1 MSAIAA
7 LLRPRSVA
15 VIGASADAGK
25 MTGRPVAY
33 LQKHGF
39 DGAIWPVNPRA
50 ETIAG
55 LPCYPDVAALPGAP
69 DAAIVLLGPDRAE
82 AAVRDLAARGCQA
95 AIVLASGYGEASEEG
110 SRRQQALKAAAGEM
124 RLLGPNTI
132 GLVNLT
138 DGIMLSATGALEV
151 GDLPAGRI
159 SVVSQSGG
167 ILGSLLSRAADR
179 GIGFAKLV
187 STGNEADLDSSDL
200 IEHLVEDS
208 ATDVIAVYMEGLRRP
223 EAFKHAARR
232 AAELGKPIVVYK
244 VGRSE
249 SGARSATSHTG
260 ALAGADR
267 VYDALFRQFGVIRAE
282 SFTDLLDIP
291 AALVAGR
298 RMAGERV
305 AILTS
310 TGGAGTLLA
319 DNCGLAG
326 LDVPMPDDATTER
339 LATLLNEDQAAIG
352 RNPVDVT
359 LAGLQPELFR
369 GAITALL
376 ESPGYDAVVVVIGS
390 SALARPDI
398 VAGAIVECQD
408 RSDKPVLAYVSP
420 HAPHLVR
427 LLNAKGIPA
436 FATPESC
443 ATMLRAL
450 RSRTLPPAPAEV
462 QADAGVLAGLPSGNL
477 NEAESK
483 TLFARF
489 GVPVTR
495 EHAAADAGAAE
506 AAARSLGGEVVLK
519 ILSRAIAHKSDLG
532 GVKVGLTA
540 EQVPEAC
547 DTMLERL
554 RAAGAPAPEGFLVQE
569 RIRGGVEMILGF
581 HRDPQLGPVI
591 LLGAGGV
598 AAELFQDTALRLLPI
613 ARADA
618 GAMVEE
624 LKAARLLRG
633 YRGAPPADVA
643 ALVDAVMAFAAM
655 AGAAGER
662 LLEAEINPLFVLPE
676 GEGARA
682 VDGLAVLR

>member
-55 LPCYPDVAALPGAP
+55 LPCYPDVASLPGAP
-69 DAAIVLLGPDRAE
+69 DAAIVLLGPERAE

-110 SRRQQALKAAAGEM
+110 SRRQQALKAAAGAM

-223 EAFKHAARR
+223 EAFKRAARR
-232 AAELGKPIVVYK
+232 AAALGKPIVVYK

-376 ESPGYDAVVVVIGS
+376 ESPAYDAVVVVIGS

-427 LLNAKGIPA
+427 LLNSKGIPA

-450 RSRTLPPAPAEV
+450 RRRALPPAPAAAQV
-462 QADAGVLAGLPSGNL
+462 DAGVLAGLPSGNL

-483 TLFARF
+483 ALFARF

-495 EHAAADAGAAE
+495 EQTAADAGAAE
-506 AAARSLGGEVVLK
+506 AAARALGGEIVLK

-547 DTMLERL
+547 AAMLERL

-618 GAMVEE
+618 EAMVEE

-633 YRGAPPADVA
+633 YRGAPPADIP
-643 ALVDAVMAFAAM
+643 ALVDAVMGFAAL
-655 AGAAGER
+655 ADAAGER
-662 LLEAEINPLFVLPE
+662 LLEAEINPLFVLPD
-676 GEGARA
+676 GQGARA

>member
-69 DAAIVLLGPDRAE
+69 DAAIVLLGPERAE

-110 SRRQQALKAAAGEM
+110 SRRQQALKAAAGAM

-200 IEHLVEDS
+200 IEHLIDDE

-223 EAFKHAARR
+223 EAFKRAARR
-232 AAELGKPIVVYK
+232 AAALGKPIVVYK

-376 ESPGYDAVVVVIGS
+376 ESPAYDAVVVVIGS

-398 VAGAIVECQD
+398 VAGAIVECQG

-427 LLNAKGIPA
+427 LLNGKGIPA

-450 RSRTLPPAPAEV
+450 RRRALPPAPAEV
-462 QADAGVLAGLPSGNL
+462 PADAGLLAGLPSGNL

-483 TLFARF
+483 ALFARF

-495 EHAAADAGAAE
+495 EQTAADAGAAE
-506 AAARSLGGEVVLK
+506 AAARALGGEVVLK

-532 GVKVGLTA
+532 GVRVGLTA

-547 DTMLERL
+547 AAMLERL
-554 RAAGAPAPEGFLVQE
+554 RTAGAPAPEGFLVQE

-618 GAMVEE
+618 EAMVEE

-633 YRGAPPADVA
+633 YRGAPPADIP
-643 ALVDAVMAFAAM
+643 ALVDAVMGFAAM

-662 LLEAEINPLFVLPE
+662 LLEAEINPLFVLPD
-676 GEGARA
+676 GQGARA
-682 VDGLAVLR
+682 VDGLAVLG